1 MEVDVYKRILV
12 PLDGSRNDAAVLEHI
27 KTLARDW
34 GATVKLIQLFRLAK
48 AEDPFERQVQME
60 EGSSGYRARER
71 AKIYLPRVEESLRSA
86 GIDASSEFLATEEL
100 EADAIVR
107 CAEEG
112 LFDLIVLANQDRSAI
127 GRFFFGN
134 IEERVRRRSSLP
146 VLFVPQPRL

>member
-1 MEVDVYKRILV
+1 MYKKMLV
-12 PLDGSRNDAAVLEHI
+12 PLDGSKNDEAVLEHV

-34 GATVKLIQLFRLAK
+34 GAAVTLIQLFRLAK

-71 AKIYLPRVEESLRSA
+71 AKIYLPRVEESLRTE
-86 GIDASSEFLATEEL
+86 GIDVSSEFLAAEEP
-100 EADAIVR
+100 EADAIIR
-107 CAEEG
+107 YAEEG
-112 LFDLIVLANQDRSAI
+112 HFDLIVLANQHRSPI

-146 VLFVPQPRL
+146 VLFVSQSRS